1 MHSALRFI
9 ALDWGST
16 RLRAYC
22 CELTPQHDI
31 VLLAQASGPGVVK
44 IVGTFSDV
52 LQQVITPLVKAYGEV
67 PIFMA
72 GQISSSIG
80 WFETPYLNCPV
91 TPQAILHSVCERISG
106 LQKLYIMSG
115 LRYQSPSGENDTLR
129 GEELQL
135 LGLLRRYPQY
145 LHGQHLVCLP
155 GTHCK
160 WVLLENG
167 YVSWFKSAI
176 TGELFDIV
184 LQHSMLLP
192 KPATCYTDDWSTFIT
207 GCQRALAHPNESI
220 VHALFS
226 VRTKQLFD
234 NYTASSARSYL
245 SGLLIGTDVR
255 SILHDTK
262 LARLPAGPVILI
274 GSGALQHAYA
284 AALTQAN
291 QPSVLITEQEV
302 VLAGFAAVAAQTLL
316 PVSCQA

>member
-22 CELTPQHDI
+22 CELTPQQEL

-52 LQQVITPLVKAYGEV
+52 LQQVIAPFVKQYGEL

-106 LQKLYIMSG
+106 QQSLYIMSG
-115 LRYQSPSGENDTLR
+115 LRYQNPSGDNDTMR

-160 WVLLENG
+160 WVLLDNG

-176 TGELFDIV
+176 TGELFDV
-184 LQHSMLLP
+184 LLQHSILLP
-192 KPATCYTDDWSTFIT
+192 KPATLYTDDWATFT
-207 GCQRALAHPNESI
+207 AGCQRALTFPNESI

-234 NYTASSARSYL
+234 AYTASNARSYL
-245 SGLLIGTDVR
+245 SGLLIGADVG

-262 LARLPAGPVILI
+262 VESLPTGSIILI
-274 GSGALQHAYA
+274 GSGALQQAYA
-284 AALTQAN
+284 TALTQAN
-291 QPSVLITEQEV
+291 QQSVLITEQEV
-302 VLAGFAAVAAQTLL
+302 VLAGFAAVANQTLL
-316 PVSCQA
+316 PLSCQA